1 MTNYNEDVKFAAV
14 FALLL
19 AATMLAARQNPPDQ
33 PHGPGETHQGN
44 FTIRF
49 EPKAVL
55 QTNAPIPFE
64 IHVFDDLHKPL
75 IQAKVTLQ
83 IETAEHANVQ
93 VFNAPSVAAGVYL
106 AKPTFSEPG
115 QWDVDVEVHRGNET
129 SARTIQYY
137 VPEGA
142 R

>member
-1 MTNYNEDVKFAAV
+1 MKSAALILAAV
-14 FALLL
+14 SLCL
-19 AATMLAARQNPPDQ
+19 AQQKPPDQ
-33 PHGPGETHQGN
+33 PHGPGVAHNGN

-64 IHVFDDLHKPL
+64 IDVTDDLQKPL

-83 IETAEHANVQ
+83 IETAEHTDVK
-93 VFNAPSVAAGVYL
+93 VYSAPMTNPGVYI
-106 AKPTFSEPG
+106 AKPVFPDAG
-115 QWDVDVEVHRGNET
+115 QWNVYVEVHRGDGM

-137 VPEGA
+137 VPETP
-142 R
+142 

>member
-1 MTNYNEDVKFAAV
+1 VKLAAILFSAAV
-14 FALLL
+14 LL
-19 AATMLAARQNPPDQ
+19 AQQKPPDQ
-33 PHGPGETHQGN
+33 PHEQGEEHQGN

-75 IQAKVTLQ
+75 SEAKVTLQ

-106 AKPTFSEPG
+106 AKPTFSQSG
-115 QWDVDVEVHRGNET
+115 QWDVYVEVHRGNEM

-137 VPEGA
+137 VPEGQ